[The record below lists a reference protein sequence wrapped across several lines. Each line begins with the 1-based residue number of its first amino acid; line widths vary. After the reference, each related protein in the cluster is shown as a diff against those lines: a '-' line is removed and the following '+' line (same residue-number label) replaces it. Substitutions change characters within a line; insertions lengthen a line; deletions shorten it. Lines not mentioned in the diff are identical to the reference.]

1 MLSPTELFWGEP
13 LFLNV
18 AKISSGPVDD
28 FIYYY
33 IPTDLNGYIVSQGFE
48 LKN

>member
-28 FIYYY
+28 FIYY
-33 IPTDLNGYIVSQGFE
+33 IQIALNGYIICQGLE